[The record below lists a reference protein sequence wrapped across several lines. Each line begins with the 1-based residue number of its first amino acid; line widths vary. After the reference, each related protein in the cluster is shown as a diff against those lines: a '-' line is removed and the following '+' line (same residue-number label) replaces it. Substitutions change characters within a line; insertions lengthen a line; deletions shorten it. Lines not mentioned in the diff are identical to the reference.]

1 MGEGYQSLLFVL
13 SQQNVDLCGK
23 SKFIIKKNKQSFRRE
38 FVKASKD
45 PTESQTLSPTACDRL
60 VRKTQLVETKRSDDI
75 VGWSS
80 NTFSRGRGREKRKL
94 SVWRVVVKSEDIRRN
109 NSDAILYR
117 GRRQSIQHF
126 QAILP
131 GLWSADGPCSYPPFV
146 TSESHYNLDKIK
158 KNYCRWLKR
167 YSYQELWSV

>member
-45 PTESQTLSPTACDRL
+45 PTEPQTLSPTACDRL

-75 VGWSS
+75 VG
-80 NTFSRGRGREKRKL
+80 
-94 SVWRVVVKSEDIRRN
+94 
-109 NSDAILYR
+109 
-117 GRRQSIQHF
+117 
-126 QAILP
+126 
-131 GLWSADGPCSYPPFV
+131 
-146 TSESHYNLDKIK
+146 
-158 KNYCRWLKR
+158 
-167 YSYQELWSV
+167 